1 MASKSV
7 KPMSE
12 AELLRF
18 RALLGE
24 PPVLS
29 SEDREHFEELFRSIA
44 AAMKPRN
51 MLDVLNLWHCVC
63 ASWFINRYNRHAT
76 VAIERH
82 TLQMQA
88 NEAER
93 ARLRK
98 LRASNQEHIEA
109 RKLTGS
115 PADVADTVRLH
126 ENFEDR
132 IGDADRIFEHSDL
145 ERNHNRSLLAMLDSE
160 EKLSRLA
167 ITQTAIKN
175 ESYRQFE
182 LCQMGFGELA
192 GEDTQNFIEG
202 ECKAITGPPHEAEAS
217 SIVPADD
224 AGSHDVEQQNRSE
237 PAE

>member
-7 KPMSE
+7 TPMSE
-12 AELLRF
+12 AELLRY
-18 RALLGE
+18 RTLLGP

-29 SEDREHFEELFRSIA
+29 SEDRAHFEELFRSTA

-51 MLDVLNLWHCVC
+51 MIDVMNVWYSVC
-63 ASWFINRYNRHAT
+63 ASWSINRYNRHAT

-88 NEAER
+88 NDAER
-93 ARLRK
+93 ARLRQ
-98 LRASNQEHIEA
+98 LRASNREVIEA

-115 PADVADTVRLH
+115 PADIVDAVRLH
-126 ENFEDR
+126 ENFDNR
-132 IGDADRIFEHSDL
+132 IEDADRIFEHSDL
-145 ERNHNRSLLAMLDSE
+145 ERHHNRSLLAMLDSQ
-160 EKLSRLA
+160 EKLNRL
-167 ITQTAIKN
+167 IISQTAIKN

-192 GEDTQNFIEG
+192 GEDTQNVIEG
-202 ECKAITGPPHEAEAS
+202 ECKEITGPPHEAEAS

-224 AGSHDVEQQNRSE
+224 AGSHDVEPQNRSE
-237 PAE
+237 SAE